1 MVEIN
6 RTVQSLVG
14 ADAARRA
21 NKEIERTAPL
31 ISLLG
36 VARRERPNTVSD
48 SSNQPCPL
56 KLEAFSPRPSRS
68 T

>member
-1 MVEIN
+1 MVVEIN
-6 RTVQSLVG
+6 RTVQLLVG

-36 VARRERPNTVSD
+36 EER
-48 SSNQPCPL
+48 
-56 KLEAFSPRPSRS
+56 
-68 T
+68 